1 MNIGQNKVFERPRG
15 GGFLG
20 TIIDVVDMPQ
30 QPTKFGP
37 KDKIR
42 VLWVLAELN
51 GAPYLDKEGQPFTI
65 AGFYNAT
72 LSDNSNLTKALRQ
85 ILNAQPPLITTT
97 EQLTQLL
104 LGRSNQ
110 LFLTQEPDQQ
120 KANEFV
126 TFVAGIA
133 PLPPG
138 VVPPQAPAGFV
149 RHKDKPKTQA
159 GPQGRPVQTY
169 AQPPTQP
176 TPLNTFNQKP
186 GTPTQPTPLNTFNQK
201 PGTPT
206 PEAF

>member
-1 MNIGQNKVFERPRG
+1 MNIGQNKVFERPQG

-20 TIIDVVDMPQ
+20 TVIDVVDMPQ

-42 VLWVLAELN
+42 VLWVLSQIN

-72 LSDNSNLTKALRQ
+72 LTDNSNLTKALRQ
-85 ILNAQPPLITTT
+85 ILQSQPPLITNT
-97 EQLTQLL
+97 EDLARLL

-110 LFLTQEPDQQ
+110 LFLTQEPDQKDQ
-120 KANEFV
+120 NKFV

-133 PLPPG
+133 PLPAG

-149 RHKDKPKTQA
+149 RFKDKPKTQA

-169 AQPPTQP
+169 AQPPAQP
-176 TPLNTFNQKP
+176 AQNNVSF
-186 GTPTQPTPLNTFNQK
+186 GQPAAAPAN
-201 PGTPT
+201 

>member
-1 MNIGQNKVFERPRG
+1 MNIGQGKVFERPQG
-15 GGFLG
+15 GSFLG

-37 KDKIR
+37 KDKVRI
-42 VLWVLAELN
+42 LWVLSLIN

-72 LSDNSNLTKALRQ
+72 LTDNSNLSKALRQ
-85 ILNAQPPLITTT
+85 ILNAQAPLVTNT
-97 EQLTQLL
+97 EDLTRIL

-110 LFLTQEPDQQ
+110 LFLTQEPDQRKQ
-120 KANEFV
+120 GEFV

-133 PLPPG
+133 PLPAG

-149 RHKDKPKTQA
+149 RAKDKPKTQA

-169 AQPPTQP
+169 AQPPAGTATQP
-176 TPLNTFNQKP
+176 TPANNISLNNDSF
-186 GTPTQPTPLNTFNQK
+186 
-201 PGTPT
+201 
-206 PEAF
+206 

>member
-1 MNIGQNKVFERPRG
+1 MNIGQQKVFERPTG

-42 VLWVLAELN
+42 VLWVLSHIN

-72 LSDNSNLTKALRQ
+72 LTENSNLSKALRQ
-85 ILNAQPPLITTT
+85 ILSGQPPLLNNT
-97 EQLTQLL
+97 EELTRLL

-110 LFLTQEPDQQ
+110 LFLTQEPDQKKQ
-120 KANEFV
+120 GEFV

-138 VVPPQAPAGFV
+138 VTPPQAPAGFV
-149 RHKDKPKTQA
+149 RFKDKPKTQA

-169 AQPPTQP
+169 AQPPQQQVGQQP
-176 TPLNTFNQKP
+176 AQNTVSFAPATPLQND
-186 GTPTQPTPLNTFNQK
+186 
-201 PGTPT
+201 
-206 PEAF
+206 AF